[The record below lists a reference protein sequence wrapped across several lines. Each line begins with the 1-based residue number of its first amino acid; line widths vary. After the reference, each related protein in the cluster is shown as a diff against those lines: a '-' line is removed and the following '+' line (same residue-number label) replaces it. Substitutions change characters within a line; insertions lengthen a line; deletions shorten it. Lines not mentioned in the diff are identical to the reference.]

1 MDLTKR
7 SHSELDEECGAFSP
21 AGFFQGLHFTSVSTN
36 IEAFLLKYVPRSIN
50 EDLKKKKKSLSPKML
65 HTAILVVLK
74 LLARPS
80 TNTTSTSIY

>member
-50 EDLKKKKKSLSPKML
+50 EDLKKKKNLSLQRCY
-65 HTAILVVLK
+65 T
-74 LLARPS
+74 LLF
-80 TNTTSTSIY
+80 